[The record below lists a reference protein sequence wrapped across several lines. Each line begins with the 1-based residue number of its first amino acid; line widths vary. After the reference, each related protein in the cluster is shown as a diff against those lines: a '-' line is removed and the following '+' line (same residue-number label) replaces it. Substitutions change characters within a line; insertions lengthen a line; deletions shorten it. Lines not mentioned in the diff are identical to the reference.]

1 MYGRLRRPPMPSLW
15 DALRRP
21 EHTGDRRCWPCTLV
35 NAVLVA
41 AGALLLARRHGRTT
55 GAFAAAAGG
64 ALIALRG
71 YVVPGTPTVA
81 PALVRAL
88 GVEHPFHDDP
98 AGVRTRPAGP
108 GGVDVPLAGDDG
120 RDRGVSGGHADPNRT
135 GGTDGGVRNDAAP
148 EAGATDAGPDGS
160 DGGSRPEPDSLAA
173 GDGKAVLAGLVEAG
187 VLDAEGDRVALSP
200 AVEEAWQAEMDRLG
214 EMDTPALA
222 TAVAEV
228 TGVSARA
235 ETIGRRAYV
244 VVDGGDE
251 DGRERLLP
259 RPVAVAEAA
268 AVGAL
273 ADRVE
278 DPELRRVAAGALRS
292 FLDACPDCGAAPVET
307 ERTSCCGGAETAEA
321 PEEVLACPD
330 CDVALF
336 TFAPEETV

>member
-1 MYGRLRRPPMPSLW
+1 MPSLW

-41 AGALLLARRHGRTT
+41 AGALLLARRRGRTT

-120 RDRGVSGGHADPNRT
+120 RDRGVSGGHA
-135 GGTDGGVRNDAAP
+135 
-148 EAGATDAGPDGS
+148 TDAGPDGS

-187 VLDAEGDRVALSP
+187 VLGAEGDRVALSP